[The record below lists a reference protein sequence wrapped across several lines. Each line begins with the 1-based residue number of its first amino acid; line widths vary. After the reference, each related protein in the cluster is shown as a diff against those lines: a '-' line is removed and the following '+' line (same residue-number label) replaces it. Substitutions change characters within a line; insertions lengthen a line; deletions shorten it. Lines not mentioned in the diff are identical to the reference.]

1 MLNVQNTHNLLG
13 RLIELI
19 HNMKYAQGALG
30 IQVKFVGS
38 YSEWAKEG
46 LERNDTQKNEIRG
59 FVLFI

>member
-1 MLNVQNTHNLLG
+1 
-13 RLIELI
+13 
-19 HNMKYAQGALG
+19 MKYAQGALG